1 MHWADVVAEKLLES
15 GSEHVISSGITPSGP
30 IHLGSMREILTEDA
44 IVKAV
49 NGKGGKAK
57 LVYVADNAD
66 PLRKVY
72 PFLEEEKYK
81 DLVGFPLAEIP
92 APDGDGSY
100 DQYFLNPFFEALERI
115 GVYPEVVN
123 NYRFYQEGR
132 FEECTKNIIENCVY
146 GDIDVDTMPTFDM
159 EYIFLQL
166 RGKAKGEII
175 DLKYKCPKC
184 DGEIPVSINIDDV
197 NISTADNHTKDIK
210 LTDDLG
216 VMMKYPTLQLQAK
229 IEQLTKETNKID
241 ALFSTVAHSIDYIY
255 DKETTYPSK
264 DHTDQE
270 MITFI
275 ESLPDNH
282 FQKLSNFFETAPALK
297 HEVKLHCKHKVKGKG
312 KEKKEC
318 GYKEPMKLEGLASF
332 FA

>member
-1 MHWADVVAEKLLES
+1 MGLPTITVPQYELT
-15 GSEHVISSGITPSGP
+15 IPSSGKQVKYRPF
-30 IHLGSMREILTEDA
+30 LVKEEKILLLAMESEDA
-44 IVKAV
+44 TQII
-49 NGKGGKAK
+49 
-57 LVYVADNAD
+57 NA
-66 PLRKVY
+66 
-72 PFLEEEKYK
+72 
-81 DLVGFPLAEIP
+81 
-92 APDGDGSY
+92 
-100 DQYFLNPFFEALERI
+100 
-115 GVYPEVVN
+115 
-123 NYRFYQEGR
+123 
-132 FEECTKNIIENCVY
+132 TKSIIENCIY
-146 GDIDVDTMPTFDM
+146 DNIHVDEMPMFDM

-241 ALFSTVAHSIDYIY
+241 ALFNTVAHSIDYIY